1 MLKKETGTYLGL
13 RITAG
18 RGQIRRDERPILQ
31 ILQSVP
37 HVLLQLHG
45 SAPKKLAV
53 GSTAVVRGGM
63 PKQQRRA
70 PAVSVLAAPPHPLLD
85 TQLAKLARFSSKR
98 QPTGRVGGAG
108 CQGWQQRL
116 GTSVQMI
123 LGVRVSVC
131 VVFLGVVERARLSAL
146 HCAASVPLHGLRA
159 RASSEE
165 RQMCE
170 CLLLG
175 RCRRFLARLVPQE
188 PHSSQCRGKQH

>member
-53 GSTAVVRGGM
+53 GSTAAVRGM
-63 PKQQRRA
+63 PKEQRRA

-108 CQGWQQRL
+108 CHRWQQRL

-146 HCAASVPLHGLRA
+146 HCAVSVPLHGLA
-159 RASSEE
+159 RVQ
-165 RQMCE
+165 RR
-170 CLLLG
+170 G
-175 RCRRFLARLVPQE
+175 RCASV
-188 PHSSQCRGKQH
+188 CC

>member
-70 PAVSVLAAPPHPLLD
+70 PAVSVLAAPPQPLLG
-85 TQLAKLARFSSKR
+85 TQLAKLARFSSKH

-123 LGVRVSVC
+123 LGVCVCVCRVS
-131 VVFLGVVERARLSAL
+131 GRGRARPSFRPALCRISA
-146 HCAASVPLHGLRA
+146 AARA
-159 RASSEE
+159 RACSEE

>member
-53 GSTAVVRGGM
+53 GSTAAVRGM
-63 PKQQRRA
+63 PKEQRRA
-70 PAVSVLAAPPHPLLD
+70 PAVSVLAAPPHPVLGTG
-85 TQLAKLARFSSKR
+85 TQLAQLAHFSSKH
-98 QPTGRVGGAG
+98 QPFGRVGGAG

-146 HCAASVPLHGLRA
+146 HCAVSVPLHGLA
-159 RASSEE
+159 RVQ
-165 RQMCE
+165 RR
-170 CLLLG
+170 G
-175 RCRRFLARLVPQE
+175 RCASV
-188 PHSSQCRGKQH
+188 CC